1 MKKTEKK
8 LIGIKKKLDAGKRVN
23 IKDLKFKKSF
33 EEMDLDRAKDPTERY
48 GYVESNFLEEYYV
61 MPGEAKVEKTE
72 DEGKK
77 QKSKTKT
84 SSDTKNG
91 KKNKKTKKTTKDST
105 SAGKQPTTDSEKL
118 EVAEKDE
125 ASEPK
130 KKTAKKRGKKSD
142 ASTETSR
149 LKKKLKNAKSD
160 KKDSKIPAKSKAKN
174 TKKENGIDE
183 KDDTTSSGKGEHVAI
198 VETPKVEERR
208 LSAYEEFVA
217 LGDVSSHGE
226 TDDDS
231 IKMDDMESDEDLAD
245 KDYVEKP
252 KAKATKKTQKKTP
265 KTQKS
270 ASKVKKTTK
279 KESSA
284 KSKDPPKKKVQKTKV
299 KIQKAAAKEE
309 NGALNLKKLIKKEQ
323 QKFHDCEIK
332 FLPLLRRWE
341 KAIGDKN
348 VIELTKI
355 YEELLTCMEH
365 FTAPFIVEYGMNDLM
380 KRSKGYN
387 NDLRKQ
393 VLSKFKAIYIKKK
406 DEVPKGFK
414 ATKESQKYVSS
425 DIKTETTE
433 EEVDHQKASKLPD
446 GKQNASEI
454 SGVID
459 ISHTPADTPIPIKKE
474 ETPQVKPEPSSQKQK
489 KQDIKVESTSQ
500 KQSLSVKKPEMKK
513 KFSLGKL
520 MRAGSSTS
528 QSGGAG
534 AKKDESS
541 QLTPRS
547 SKDVQNKPSWT
558 IKVEADVF
566 SSNENRSF
574 GLEFL
579 EQAAMH
585 IPESKTMNYEAV
597 ARNIEVAI
605 YKWSG
610 GICNGESKN
619 QEEERWNKYW
629 TKIHDL
635 AAGISGKR
643 QDGTLAKMID
653 DGKFATPDELVC
665 LSDDDLWCSFQGLP
679 LTKFGN

>member
-8 LIGIKKKLDAGKRVN
+8 LKTIQQKHDSGRRLNVKE
-23 IKDLKFKKSF
+23 LKFKKSF
-33 EEMDLDRAKDPTERY
+33 EEMNSDRAKDPTERY
-48 GYVESNFLEEYYV
+48 GYVESNAMEEYYV

-72 DEGKK
+72 DGGKK

-91 KKNKKTKKTTKDST
+91 KKNKRTKKTTKDST
-105 SAGKQPTTDSEKL
+105 STGKQTTTDSGKL

-142 ASTETSR
+142 GSTETSR
-149 LKKKLKNAKSD
+149 PKKKVKNSNSD
-160 KKDSKIPAKSKAKN
+160 KKDSKAPAKSKVKN

-183 KDDTTSSGKGEHVAI
+183 KDDTTSSGKGEHVTI
-198 VETPKVEERR
+198 VKTPKVEERR

-252 KAKATKKTQKKTP
+252 KALAKKTQKKTP
-265 KTQKS
+265 KLQKS
-270 ASKVKKTTK
+270 SSKVKKLTK

-299 KIQKAAAKEE
+299 KIENAAAKEE

-323 QKFHDCEIK
+323 RKFHDCEIK

-341 KAIGDKN
+341 KAISDKN
-348 VIELTKI
+348 EMQLSQI

-387 NDLRKQ
+387 NELRKQ

-414 ATKESQKYVSS
+414 ATKESQKYVSP
-425 DIKTETTE
+425 DIKAETTE
-433 EEVDHQKASKLPD
+433 EEVEHQKASKIPD
-446 GKQNASEI
+446 GKQNSSKT
-454 SGVID
+454 SGATD
-459 ISHTPADTPIPIKKE
+459 ISQTPQDTPVPIKKE
-474 ETPQVKPEPSSQKQK
+474 EIPHVMPGPSSQKQR
-489 KQDIKVESTSQ
+489 KQEIKLESSSQ
-500 KQSLSVKKPEMKK
+500 KQSVSVKKPEMKR
-513 KFSLGKL
+513 KFSLGNL
-520 MRAGSSTS
+520 MRTGSSTS
-528 QSGGAG
+528 QSGGAS

-547 SKDVQNKPSWT
+547 SKDVQNNPSWT

-579 EQAAMH
+579 EQAAMD
-585 IPESKTMNYEAV
+585 IPESKTTNYEAV

-635 AAGISGKR
+635 AACISGKR
-643 QDGTLAKMID
+643 QDGTLAKMIC
-653 DGKFATPDELVC
+653 DGKFASPDELVC
-665 LSDDDLWCSFQGLP
+665 LDDDDLLCSFQGLP
-679 LTKFGN
+679 LPKFGN